1 MTTTPPSTNKA
12 AYEALARSC
21 REAVN
26 AMRQSEQE
34 AEKFEN
40 RAFRERQEA
49 ATQLITIN
57 ALREVIASRFPDASG
72 RVDGDKWAHPQ
83 EYDADG
89 KYRPI
94 QGDIAPSAPAID
106 MATALNAVKRAMAAD
121 PELAW
126 SWQCNIAMPLFDA
139 VRNISHWQANVGAA
153 RLMRHLFDVDMT
165 EHKDFKALEQNDK
178 DAAVRLDSIAAPSP
192 APEHLLYTEKAS
204 EVRTMLSE
212 AYDKAE
218 KQGWWAISFGQLC
231 DVMNLLTPTSEQNI
245 TPAGRLS
252 RILADMDAHAQNMT
266 DEELRDFSDTIS
278 AELERLGG
286 DPVEEVVQ
294 GSTEDLRPLIAYPA
308 RRVSFTF
315 THPTIGEGF
324 FTSHL
329 MHAMRE
335 FSEYMGKMESLPT
348 LQEVRPEPRYPF
360 TASNGVVVDVLPWK
374 TVGECGDI
382 PAFPFLSAHDQ
393 LTKMTDIIREAADA
407 AKELA
412 GVPGSELEQKADQLV
427 SGMLPKVEK
436 AMQEAEQEA
445 SVGGV
450 SYVAICHPNEE
461 PVVYSG
467 TDLAKD
473 EPNKPHPFEGKMIRP
488 KGQPDIEPVLFT
500 GRTGE
505 DGAFITVKN
514 LQTGKTGA
522 YVAKDEAFEVAG
534 DAPKVEE
541 VKEWTLASAPPD
553 HRTVVEPS
561 SNRGVPVGN
570 DTPRPEHDAETK
582 SKLIFPAE
590 PSAQPEPVKNL
601 FRVFRDGKPTI
612 TLDVYGAAEAVQ
624 KLMQPKP
631 EPAPLRP
638 TIGRRVWFFCDE
650 RYGQSGLHINDHA
663 QPCDAGIVYVWSD
676 ELVNLDV
683 TDHHG
688 NHHAFTSVTLVP
700 PGEERPTRGYWCEWM
715 PFQVGQAKAK

>member
-1 MTTTPPSTNKA
+1 MTTTPPSINSVA
-12 AYEALARSC
+12 FEALARSC
-21 REAVN
+21 ANSVRAMGLAEREARKYEEL
-26 AMRQSEQE
+26 AQKARTKIETE
-34 AEKFEN
+34 
-40 RAFRERQEA
+40 
-49 ATQLITIN
+49 LHTIN
-57 ALREVIASRFPDASG
+57 VLREAIALRHPGAPG
-72 RVDGDKWAHPQ
+72 RVDGDRWAPPQ
-83 EYDADG
+83 DYADHG
-89 KYRPI
+89 DRYCPV
-94 QGDIAPSAPAID
+94 QGDIALPAPTVD
-106 MATALNAVKRAMAAD
+106 MPTALSAVKHFMAAD

-139 VRNISHWQANVGAA
+139 FHNISHWQANVGAA
-153 RLMRHLFDVDMT
+153 RLMRHLFGVDIEKN
-165 EHKDFKALEQNDK
+165 EHFIALAQSEKLDS
-178 DAAVRLDSIAAPSP
+178 AVRTDRIAPP
-192 APEHLLYTEKAS
+192 AP
-204 EVRTMLSE
+204 R
-212 AYDKAE
+212 
-218 KQGWWAISFGQLC
+218 
-231 DVMNLLTPTSEQNI
+231 TPTQRLGNI
-245 TPAGRLS
+245 LS
-252 RILADMDAHAQNMT
+252 DMREHAEGLT
-266 DEELRDFSDTIS
+266 DGEMRDFSDTIS
-278 AELERLGG
+278 AELEHLGG

-308 RRVSFTF
+308 RRVSLAF

-324 FTSHL
+324 FSTEL
-329 MHAMRE
+329 LKAMGE
-335 FSEYMGKMESLPT
+335 FSIYMAKVESFTAREPL
-348 LQEVRPEPRYPF
+348 PEPRYPF

-374 TVGECGDI
+374 TVDECGDI

-412 GVPGSELEQKADQLV
+412 GVSGSE
-427 SGMLPKVEK
+427 
-436 AMQEAEQEA
+436 QE
-445 SVGGV
+445 
-450 SYVAICHPNEE
+450 
-461 PVVYSG
+461 
-467 TDLAKD
+467 

-488 KGQPDIEPVLFT
+488 KGRPDIEPVLFT
-500 GRTGE
+500 GRVGE

-514 LQTGKTGA
+514 LQNGKTGA

-561 SNRGVPVGN
+561 SNRAVPVGN

-638 TIGRRVWFFCDE
+638 TIGRRVWFFSDE
-650 RYGQSGLHINDHA
+650 RYGQSGLHINDHS
-663 QPCDAGIVYVWSD
+663 QPCDAGIVYVWND
-676 ELVNLDV
+676 GLVNLDV

-688 NHHAFTSVTLVP
+688 NHHAFSSVTLVQ
-700 PGEERPTRGYWCEWM
+700 PGEGRPEKQGYWCEWM
-715 PFQVGQAKAK
+715 PFQVGQARAK